1 MTKKKSFVGAT
12 IFDGFK
18 RHLNAALIIKNS
30 KVVEIIPEEKVD
42 PKTEQIVLAGGLLTP
57 GFVDLQV
64 NGGGGVLF
72 NDNPSLENLK
82 TICEAHAKLG
92 STSIM
97 PTLISD
103 SPEVKK
109 RAISTIT
116 DALDK
121 QVNGL
126 VGLHLEGPHLA
137 LARKGAHEERFIRPM
152 NEFDCL
158 DLESLANKI
167 SKLMLTIAPEAVS
180 PQQITR
186 LSKAG
191 AIISL
196 GHTDCTFN
204 QAAEAVDAGATCA
217 THLFNAMSPFGSR
230 EPGLVGAVLDS
241 GRLFSGIIAD
251 GFHVNKA
258 SINLALRAKKG
269 PGALFLVSD
278 SMSTVGSHQ
287 KHFFLN
293 DRLITRSQGKL
304 ILEDGTLAGADIH
317 LSDAVKYM
325 VNEVGISQD
334 DAIRMASLIP
344 AKVLGVESEIGCL
357 APDARADFLWMK
369 NDLEIEK
376 VWVGGNEQS

>member
-12 IFDGFK
+12 IFDGFN
-18 RHLNAALIIKNS
+18 RHLNSALIIMNG

-42 PKTEQIVLAGGLLTP
+42 PTTDQIVLAGGLLTP

-92 STSIM
+92 TTSIM

-103 SPEVKK
+103 SPEVHK
-109 RAISTIT
+109 RAISVII
-116 DALDK
+116 DALYYPIK
-121 QVNGL
+121 GL

-137 LARKGAHEERFIRPM
+137 VARKGAHEERFIRPM
-152 NEFDCL
+152 KELDCL
-158 DLESLANKI
+158 ELESLANKVRN
-167 SKLMLTIAPEAVS
+167 LMLTIAPEAVS

-186 LSKAG
+186 LSNAG
-191 AIISL
+191 AVISL

-204 QAAEAVDAGATCA
+204 QAADAVDAGATCA

-230 EPGLVGAVLDS
+230 EPGLVGAVLNS
-241 GRLFSGIIAD
+241 GKLFSGIIAD
-251 GFHVNKA
+251 GFHVNKI
-258 SINLALRAKKG
+258 SINLALQAKKA

-278 SMSTVGSHQ
+278 SMSTVGSEQ
-287 KHFFLN
+287 THFFLN

-304 ILEDGTLAGADIH
+304 ILEDGALAGADIS
-317 LSDAVKYM
+317 LSDSVRYM
-325 VNEVGISQD
+325 VNEVGILQD

-344 AKVLGVESEIGCL
+344 AKVLGMESEIGCL
-357 APDARADFLWMK
+357 VPDAQADFLWMK

-376 VWVGGNEQS
+376 VWVGGKEQS

>member
-12 IFDGFK
+12 IFDGFN
-18 RHLNAALIIKNS
+18 RHLNSALIIMNG

-42 PKTEQIVLAGGLLTP
+42 PTTDQIVLAGGLLTP

-92 STSIM
+92 TTSIM

-103 SPEVKK
+103 SPEVHK
-109 RAISTIT
+109 RAISVII
-116 DALDK
+116 DALYYPIK
-121 QVNGL
+121 GL

-137 LARKGAHEERFIRPM
+137 VARKGAHEERFIRPM
-152 NEFDCL
+152 KELDCL
-158 DLESLANKI
+158 ELESLANKVRN
-167 SKLMLTIAPEAVS
+167 LMLTIAPEAVL

-186 LSKAG
+186 LSNAG
-191 AIISL
+191 AVISL

-204 QAAEAVDAGATCA
+204 QAADAVDAGATCA

-230 EPGLVGAVLDS
+230 EPGLVGAVLNS
-241 GRLFSGIIAD
+241 GKLFSGIIAD
-251 GFHVNKA
+251 GFHVNKI
-258 SINLALRAKKG
+258 SINLALQAKKA

-278 SMSTVGSHQ
+278 SMSTVGSEQ
-287 KHFFLN
+287 THFFLN

-304 ILEDGTLAGADIH
+304 ILEDGALAGADIS
-317 LSDAVKYM
+317 LSDAVRYM
-325 VNEVGISQD
+325 VNEVGILQD

-344 AKVLGVESEIGCL
+344 AKVLGMESEIGCL
-357 APDARADFLWMK
+357 MPDAQADFLWMK

-376 VWVGGNEQS
+376 VWVGGKEQS

>member
-1 MTKKKSFVGAT
+1 MTKKKSFVGAI

-18 RHLNAALIIKNS
+18 RHLNSALIIRNN

-57 GFVDLQV
+57 GFIDLQV

-103 SPEVKK
+103 SPEVNKQ
-109 RAISTIT
+109 AISAIT
-116 DALDK
+116 DALD
-121 QVNGL
+121 QQANGL
-126 VGLHLEGPHLA
+126 VGLHLEGPYLA
-137 LARKGAHEERFIRPM
+137 LVRKGAHKEDFIRPM
-152 NEFDCL
+152 KEFDCL
-158 DLESLANKI
+158 ELESLANKVPN
-167 SKLMLTIAPEAVS
+167 LMLTIAPEAVS
-180 PQQITR
+180 PEQITR
-186 LSKAG
+186 LSNAG

-217 THLFNAMSPFGSR
+217 THLFNAMSPFGTR

-241 GRLFSGIIAD
+241 GKLFSGIIAD
-251 GFHVNKA
+251 GFHVNKI

-278 SMSTVGSHQ
+278 AMSTVGSDQ
-287 KHFFLN
+287 KNLFLN

-304 ILEDGTLAGADIH
+304 VLEDGTLAGADIS
-317 LSDAVKYM
+317 LSDAVRYM

-357 APDARADFLWMK
+357 MPDARADFLWMK

-376 VWVGGNEQS
+376 VWVGGKEQC

>member
-1 MTKKKSFVGAT
+1 
-12 IFDGFK
+12 
-18 RHLNAALIIKNS
+18 
-30 KVVEIIPEEKVD
+30 
-42 PKTEQIVLAGGLLTP
+42 
-57 GFVDLQV
+57 
-64 NGGGGVLF
+64 
-72 NDNPSLENLK
+72 
-82 TICEAHAKLG
+82 
-92 STSIM
+92 M

-137 LARKGAHEERFIRPM
+137 LERKGAHEERFIRPM
-152 NEFDCL
+152 KEFDCL
-158 DLESLANKI
+158 ELQSLANKI
-167 SKLMLTIAPEAVS
+167 SNLILTIAPEAVS

-241 GRLFSGIIAD
+241 GKLFSGIIAD
-251 GFHVNKA
+251 GFHVNKT
-258 SINLALRAKKG
+258 SINLALRAKKA

-278 SMSTVGSHQ
+278 SMSTVGSDQ

>member
-1 MTKKKSFVGAT
+1 MAKKKSILGAT

-18 RHLNAALIIKNS
+18 RHLNSALIIKKS

-42 PKTEQIVLAGGLLTP
+42 PKTEQIVLAGGLLAP
-57 GFVDLQV
+57 GFIDLQV
-64 NGGGGVLF
+64 NGGGGALF

-103 SPEVKK
+103 SPEVNKQ
-109 RAISTIT
+109 AISAIT
-116 DALDK
+116 DALDQ

-137 LARKGAHEERFIRPM
+137 LSRKGAHKEGFIRPM
-152 NEFDCL
+152 QEFDCL
-158 DLESLANKI
+158 ELESLANKVPN
-167 SKLMLTIAPEAVS
+167 LMLTIAPEAVS
-180 PQQITR
+180 SEQITR
-186 LSKAG
+186 LSNAG

-204 QAAEAVDAGATCA
+204 QAAEAIDAGATCA
-217 THLFNAMSPFGSR
+217 THLFNAMSPFGTR

-241 GRLFSGIIAD
+241 GKLFSGIIAD
-251 GFHVNKA
+251 GFHVNKI

-269 PGALFLVSD
+269 PGAVFLVSD
-278 SMSTVGSHQ
+278 AMSTVGSDQ
-287 KHFFLN
+287 KNLFLN

-304 ILEDGTLAGADIH
+304 ILEDGTLAGADIS
-317 LSDAVKYM
+317 LSDAVRYM

-357 APDARADFLWMK
+357 MPDARADFLWMK

-376 VWVGGNEQS
+376 VWVGGKEQC

>member
-1 MTKKKSFVGAT
+1 MSENKSFVGAT

-18 RHLNAALIIKNS
+18 RHFNSALIIQNN
-30 KVVEIIPEEKVD
+30 KVAEIIAEEKVD

-82 TICEAHAKLG
+82 TICEAHIKLG
-92 STSIM
+92 STSIL

-103 SPEVKK
+103 SPEVNKQ
-109 RAISTIT
+109 AILAIT
-116 DALDK
+116 DALDQK
-121 QVNGL
+121 INGL

-137 LARKGAHEERFIRPM
+137 RARKGAHEERFIRPM
-152 NEFDCL
+152 KEFDCL
-158 DLESLANKI
+158 ELESLANKI
-167 SKLMLTIAPEAVS
+167 PNLMLTVAPEAVS
-180 PQQITR
+180 SEQITR

-204 QAAEAVDAGATCA
+204 QAADAVRAGATCA
-217 THLFNAMSPFGSR
+217 THLFNAMSPFGGR
-230 EPGLVGAVLDS
+230 EPGLVGAVLDT
-241 GRLFSGIIAD
+241 GKLFSGIIAD
-251 GFHVNKA
+251 GFHVDKT
-258 SINLALRAKKG
+258 SINLALRAKKT

-278 SMSTVGSHQ
+278 AMSTVGSDQ

-293 DRLITRSQGKL
+293 DRLIARSQGKL
-304 ILEDGTLAGADIH
+304 TLEDGTLAGADIN

-325 VNEVGISQD
+325 VNVVGISQD

-344 AKVLGVESEIGCL
+344 AKVLGVESEVGCL
-357 APDARADFLWMK
+357 VPEARADFLWMK

-376 VWVGGNEQS
+376 VWVGGKEQS

>member
-1 MTKKKSFVGAT
+1 MAKKKSFVGAT

-18 RHLNAALIIKNS
+18 RHLNSALIIKNS
-30 KVVEIIPEEKVD
+30 KVVEIIPEEKID
-42 PKTEQIVLAGGLLTP
+42 PEIEQIVLAGGLLTP
-57 GFVDLQV
+57 GFIDLQV

-103 SPEVKK
+103 SPELNKK
-109 RAISTIT
+109 ATLAIT
-116 DALDK
+116 DALD
-121 QVNGL
+121 QQISGL

-137 LARKGAHEERFIRPM
+137 LARKGAHKEDFIRPM
-152 NEFDCL
+152 KEFDCL
-158 DLESLANKI
+158 ELESLANKVPN
-167 SKLMLTIAPEAVS
+167 LMLTIAPEAVS
-180 PQQITR
+180 PEQITR
-186 LSKAG
+186 LSNAG

-217 THLFNAMSPFGSR
+217 THLFNAMSPFGTR

-241 GRLFSGIIAD
+241 GKLFSGIIAD
-251 GFHVNKA
+251 GFHVNKI

-278 SMSTVGSHQ
+278 AMSTVGSDQ
-287 KHFFLN
+287 KNLFLN

-304 ILEDGTLAGADIH
+304 ILEDGTLAGADIS
-317 LSDAVKYM
+317 LSDAVRYM
-325 VNEVGISQD
+325 VNEVGILQD

-357 APDARADFLWMK
+357 MPDARADFLWMK

-376 VWVGGNEQS
+376 VWVGGKEQC

>member
-18 RHLNAALIIKNS
+18 RHLNSALIIKNN
-30 KVVEIIPEEKVD
+30 KVVEIIPEEKID
-42 PKTEQIVLAGGLLTP
+42 PETEQIVLAGGLLTP
-57 GFVDLQV
+57 GFIDLQV

-103 SPEVKK
+103 SPELNKK
-109 RAISTIT
+109 AISAIT
-116 DALDK
+116 DALD
-121 QVNGL
+121 QQINGL

-137 LARKGAHEERFIRPM
+137 LARKGAHKEGFIRPM
-152 NEFDCL
+152 KEFDCL
-158 DLESLANKI
+158 ELESLANKVPN
-167 SKLMLTIAPEAVS
+167 LMLTIAPEAVS

-186 LSKAG
+186 LSNAG

-241 GRLFSGIIAD
+241 GKLFSGIIAD
-251 GFHVNKA
+251 GFHVNKI

-278 SMSTVGSHQ
+278 AMSTVGSDQ
-287 KHFFLN
+287 KNLFLN

-304 ILEDGTLAGADIH
+304 ILEDGTLAGADIS
-317 LSDAVKYM
+317 LSDAVRYM
-325 VNEVGISQD
+325 VNEVGILQD

-357 APDARADFLWMK
+357 MPDARADFLWMK

-376 VWVGGNEQS
+376 VWVGGKEQC

>member
-1 MTKKKSFVGAT
+1 MSENKSFVGAT

-18 RHLNAALIIKNS
+18 RHFNSALIIQNN
-30 KVVEIIPEEKVD
+30 KVAEIIAEEKVD

-82 TICEAHAKLG
+82 TICEAHIKLG
-92 STSIM
+92 STSIL

-103 SPEVKK
+103 SPEVNKQ
-109 RAISTIT
+109 AILAIT
-116 DALDK
+116 DALDQK
-121 QVNGL
+121 INGL

-137 LARKGAHEERFIRPM
+137 RARKGAHEERFIRPM
-152 NEFDCL
+152 KEFDCL
-158 DLESLANKI
+158 ELESLANKI
-167 SKLMLTIAPEAVS
+167 PNLMLTVAPEAVS
-180 PQQITR
+180 SEQITR

-204 QAAEAVDAGATCA
+204 QAADAVRAGATCA
-217 THLFNAMSPFGSR
+217 THLFNAMSPFGGR
-230 EPGLVGAVLDS
+230 EPGLVGAVLDT
-241 GRLFSGIIAD
+241 GKLFSGIIAD
-251 GFHVNKA
+251 GFHVNKT
-258 SINLALRAKKG
+258 SINLALRAKEA

-278 SMSTVGSHQ
+278 AMSTVGSDQ

-293 DRLITRSQGKL
+293 DRLIARSQGKL
-304 ILEDGTLAGADIH
+304 ILEDGTLAGADIN

-325 VNEVGISQD
+325 VNVVGISQD

-357 APDARADFLWMK
+357 APDTRADFLWMK

>member
-12 IFDGFK
+12 IFDGFN
-18 RHLNAALIIKNS
+18 RHLNSALIIMNG

-42 PKTEQIVLAGGLLTP
+42 PSTDQIVLAGGLLTP

-92 STSIM
+92 TTSIM

-103 SPEVKK
+103 SPEVHK
-109 RAISTIT
+109 RAISVII
-116 DALDK
+116 DALYYPIK
-121 QVNGL
+121 GL

-137 LARKGAHEERFIRPM
+137 VARKGAHEERFIRPM
-152 NEFDCL
+152 KELDCL
-158 DLESLANKI
+158 ELESLANKVRN
-167 SKLMLTIAPEAVS
+167 LMLTIAPEAVL

-186 LSKAG
+186 LSNAG
-191 AIISL
+191 AVISL

-204 QAAEAVDAGATCA
+204 QAADAVDAGATCA

-230 EPGLVGAVLDS
+230 EPGLVGAVLNS
-241 GRLFSGIIAD
+241 GKLFSGIIAD
-251 GFHVNKA
+251 GFHVNKI
-258 SINLALRAKKG
+258 SINLALQAKKA

-278 SMSTVGSHQ
+278 SMSTVGSEQ
-287 KHFFLN
+287 THFFLN

-304 ILEDGTLAGADIH
+304 ILEDGALAGADIS
-317 LSDAVKYM
+317 LSDAVRYM
-325 VNEVGISQD
+325 VNEVGILQD

-344 AKVLGVESEIGCL
+344 AKVLGMESEIGCL
-357 APDARADFLWMK
+357 MPDAQADFLWMK

-376 VWVGGNEQS
+376 VWVGGQEQS

>member
-1 MTKKKSFVGAT
+1 MAKKKSFVGAT

-18 RHLNAALIIKNS
+18 RHLNSALIIKDS

-42 PKTEQIVLAGGLLTP
+42 PETEQIVLAGGLLTP

-82 TICEAHAKLG
+82 TIFEAHAKLG

-103 SPEVKK
+103 SPEVNK
-109 RAISTIT
+109 RAISAII
-116 DALDK
+116 DALD
-121 QVNGL
+121 QQINGL

-137 LARKGAHEERFIRPM
+137 LARKGAHDERFIRPM
-152 NEFDCL
+152 KELDCL
-158 DLESLANKI
+158 ELESVANKVPN
-167 SKLMLTIAPEAVS
+167 LMLTIAPEAVS
-180 PQQITR
+180 SEQITR
-186 LSKAG
+186 LSNAG

-204 QAAEAVDAGATCA
+204 QAAEAVVAGATCA

-230 EPGLVGAVLDS
+230 EPGLVGAVLNN
-241 GRLFSGIIAD
+241 GKLFSGIIAD
-251 GFHVNKA
+251 GFHVNKI

-278 SMSTVGSHQ
+278 AMSTVGSDQ
-287 KHFFLN
+287 KNLFLN

-304 ILEDGTLAGADIH
+304 ILEDGTLAGADIS
-317 LSDAVKYM
+317 LSDAVRYM
-325 VNEVGISQD
+325 VNEVGILQD

-357 APDARADFLWMK
+357 VPEAQADFLWMK

-376 VWVGGNEQS
+376 VWVGGKEQS

>member
-18 RHLNAALIIKNS
+18 RHLNAALIINNS
-30 KVVEIIPEEKVD
+30 KVVGIIPEEKVD

-152 NEFDCL
+152 KEFDCL
-158 DLESLANKI
+158 ELESLANKI

-196 GHTDCTFN
+196 GHSDCTFN

-241 GRLFSGIIAD
+241 GRLFSSIIAD

-278 SMSTVGSHQ
+278 SMSTVGSDQ

-344 AKVLGVESEIGCL
+344 AKALGVESEIGCL
-357 APDARADFLWMK
+357 MPDARADFLWMK

>member
-30 KVVEIIPEEKVD
+30 KVVGIIPEEKVD
-42 PKTEQIVLAGGLLTP
+42 PKTERVVLAGGLLTP

-158 DLESLANKI
+158 ELESLANKI

-241 GRLFSGIIAD
+241 GKLFSGIIAD

-258 SINLALRAKKG
+258 SINLALRAKKA

-278 SMSTVGSHQ
+278 SMSTVGSDQ

-317 LSDAVKYM
+317 LSNAVKYM

>member
-1 MTKKKSFVGAT
+1 MSENKSFVGAT

-18 RHLNAALIIKNS
+18 RHFNSALIIQNN
-30 KVVEIIPEEKVD
+30 KVAEIIAEEKVD

-82 TICEAHAKLG
+82 TICEAHIKLG
-92 STSIM
+92 STSIL

-103 SPEVKK
+103 SPEVNKQ
-109 RAISTIT
+109 AILAIT
-116 DALDK
+116 DALDQK
-121 QVNGL
+121 INGL

-137 LARKGAHEERFIRPM
+137 RARKGAHEERFIRPM
-152 NEFDCL
+152 KEFDCL
-158 DLESLANKI
+158 ELESLANKI
-167 SKLMLTIAPEAVS
+167 PNLMLTVAPEAVS
-180 PQQITR
+180 SEQITR

-204 QAAEAVDAGATCA
+204 QAADAVRAGATCA
-217 THLFNAMSPFGSR
+217 THLFNAMSPLGGR
-230 EPGLVGAVLDS
+230 EPGLVGAVLDT
-241 GRLFSGIIAD
+241 GKLFSGIIAD
-251 GFHVNKA
+251 GFHVNKT
-258 SINLALRAKKG
+258 SINLALRAKEA

-278 SMSTVGSHQ
+278 AMSTVGSDQ

-293 DRLITRSQGKL
+293 DRLIARSQGKL
-304 ILEDGTLAGADIH
+304 ILEDGTLAGADIN

-325 VNEVGISQD
+325 VNVVGISQD

>member
-12 IFDGFK
+12 IFDGFN
-18 RHLNAALIIKNS
+18 RHLNSALIIMNG

-42 PKTEQIVLAGGLLTP
+42 PSTDQIVLAGGLLTP

-92 STSIM
+92 TTSIM

-103 SPEVKK
+103 SPEVHK
-109 RAISTIT
+109 RAISVII
-116 DALDK
+116 DALYYPIK
-121 QVNGL
+121 GL

-137 LARKGAHEERFIRPM
+137 VARKGAHEERFIRPM
-152 NEFDCL
+152 KELDCL
-158 DLESLANKI
+158 ELESLANKVRN
-167 SKLMLTIAPEAVS
+167 LMLTIAPEAVS

-186 LSKAG
+186 LSNAG
-191 AIISL
+191 AVISL

-204 QAAEAVDAGATCA
+204 QAADAVDAGATCA

-230 EPGLVGAVLDS
+230 EPGLVGAVLNS
-241 GRLFSGIIAD
+241 GKLFSGIIAD
-251 GFHVNKA
+251 GFHVNKI
-258 SINLALRAKKG
+258 SINLALQAKKA

-278 SMSTVGSHQ
+278 SMSTVGSEQ
-287 KHFFLN
+287 THFFLN

-304 ILEDGTLAGADIH
+304 ILEDGALAGADIS
-317 LSDAVKYM
+317 LSDAVRYM
-325 VNEVGISQD
+325 VNEVGILQD

-344 AKVLGVESEIGCL
+344 AKVLGLESEIGCL
-357 APDARADFLWMK
+357 VPDAQADFLWMK

-376 VWVGGNEQS
+376 VWVGGKEQS

>member
-12 IFDGFK
+12 IFDGFN
-18 RHLNAALIIKNS
+18 RHLNSALIIMNS

-42 PKTEQIVLAGGLLTP
+42 PTTDQIVLAGGLLTP

-92 STSIM
+92 TTSIM

-103 SPEVKK
+103 SPEVHK
-109 RAISTIT
+109 RAISVII
-116 DALDK
+116 DALYYPIK
-121 QVNGL
+121 GL

-137 LARKGAHEERFIRPM
+137 VARKGAHEERFIRPM
-152 NEFDCL
+152 KELDCL
-158 DLESLANKI
+158 ELESLANKVRN
-167 SKLMLTIAPEAVS
+167 LMLTIAPEAVS

-186 LSKAG
+186 LSNAG
-191 AIISL
+191 AVISL

-204 QAAEAVDAGATCA
+204 QAADAVDAGATCA

-230 EPGLVGAVLDS
+230 EPGLVGAVLNS
-241 GRLFSGIIAD
+241 GKLFSGIIAD
-251 GFHVNKA
+251 GFHVNKI
-258 SINLALRAKKG
+258 SINLALQAKKA

-278 SMSTVGSHQ
+278 SMSTVGSEQ
-287 KHFFLN
+287 THFFLN

-304 ILEDGTLAGADIH
+304 ILEDGALAGADIS
-317 LSDAVKYM
+317 LSDAVRYM
-325 VNEVGISQD
+325 VNEVGILQD

-344 AKVLGVESEIGCL
+344 AKVLGMESEIGCL
-357 APDARADFLWMK
+357 MPDAQADFLWMK

-376 VWVGGNEQS
+376 VWVGGKEQS

>member
-12 IFDGFK
+12 IFDGFN
-18 RHLNAALIIKNS
+18 RHLNSALIIMNG

-42 PKTEQIVLAGGLLTP
+42 PSTDQIVLAGGLLTP

-92 STSIM
+92 TTSIM

-103 SPEVKK
+103 SPEVHK
-109 RAISTIT
+109 RAISVII
-116 DALDK
+116 DALYYPIK
-121 QVNGL
+121 GL

-137 LARKGAHEERFIRPM
+137 VARKGAHEERFIRPM
-152 NEFDCL
+152 KELDCL
-158 DLESLANKI
+158 ELESLANKVRN
-167 SKLMLTIAPEAVS
+167 LMLTIAPEAVS

-186 LSKAG
+186 LSNAG
-191 AIISL
+191 AVISL

-204 QAAEAVDAGATCA
+204 QAADAVDAGATCA

-230 EPGLVGAVLDS
+230 EPGLVGAVLNS
-241 GRLFSGIIAD
+241 GKLFSGIIAD
-251 GFHVNKA
+251 GFHVNKI
-258 SINLALRAKKG
+258 SINLALQAKKA

-278 SMSTVGSHQ
+278 SMSTVGSEQ
-287 KHFFLN
+287 THFFLN

-304 ILEDGTLAGADIH
+304 ILEDGALAGADIS
-317 LSDAVKYM
+317 LSDAVRYM
-325 VNEVGISQD
+325 VNEVGILQD

-344 AKVLGVESEIGCL
+344 AKVLGMESEIGCL
-357 APDARADFLWMK
+357 VPDAQADFLWMK

-376 VWVGGNEQS
+376 VWVGGKEQS

>member
-1 MTKKKSFVGAT
+1 MFKKKSFVGAT
-12 IFDGFK
+12 IFDGFN
-18 RHLNAALIIKNS
+18 RHLNSALIIMNG

-42 PKTEQIVLAGGLLTP
+42 PSTDQIVLAGGLLTP

-92 STSIM
+92 TTSIM

-103 SPEVKK
+103 SPEVHK
-109 RAISTIT
+109 RAISVII
-116 DALDK
+116 DALYYPIK
-121 QVNGL
+121 GL

-137 LARKGAHEERFIRPM
+137 VARKGAHEERFIRPM
-152 NEFDCL
+152 KELDCL
-158 DLESLANKI
+158 ELESLANKVRN
-167 SKLMLTIAPEAVS
+167 LMLTIAPEAVL

-186 LSKAG
+186 LSNAG
-191 AIISL
+191 AVISL

-204 QAAEAVDAGATCA
+204 QAADAVDAGATCA

-230 EPGLVGAVLDS
+230 EPGLVGAVLNS
-241 GRLFSGIIAD
+241 GKLFSGIIAD
-251 GFHVNKA
+251 GFHVNKI
-258 SINLALRAKKG
+258 SINLALQAKKA

-278 SMSTVGSHQ
+278 SMSTVGSEQ
-287 KHFFLN
+287 THFFLN

-304 ILEDGTLAGADIH
+304 ILEDGALAGADIS
-317 LSDAVKYM
+317 LSDAVRYM
-325 VNEVGISQD
+325 VNEVGILQD

-344 AKVLGVESEIGCL
+344 AKVLGMESEIGCL
-357 APDARADFLWMK
+357 VPDAQADFLWMK

-376 VWVGGNEQS
+376 VWVGGQEQS

>member
-1 MTKKKSFVGAT
+1 MSENKSFVGAT

-18 RHLNAALIIKNS
+18 RHFNSALIIQNN
-30 KVVEIIPEEKVD
+30 KVAEIIAEEKVD

-82 TICEAHAKLG
+82 TICEAHIKLG
-92 STSIM
+92 STSIL

-103 SPEVKK
+103 SPEVNKQ
-109 RAISTIT
+109 AILAIT
-116 DALDK
+116 DALDQK
-121 QVNGL
+121 INGL

-137 LARKGAHEERFIRPM
+137 RARKGAHEERFIRPM
-152 NEFDCL
+152 KEFDCL
-158 DLESLANKI
+158 ELESLANKI
-167 SKLMLTIAPEAVS
+167 PNLMLTVAPEAVS
-180 PQQITR
+180 SEQITR

-204 QAAEAVDAGATCA
+204 QAADAVRAGATCA
-217 THLFNAMSPFGSR
+217 THLFNAMSPFGGR
-230 EPGLVGAVLDS
+230 EPGLVGAVLDT
-241 GRLFSGIIAD
+241 GKLFSGIIAD
-251 GFHVNKA
+251 GFHVNKT
-258 SINLALRAKKG
+258 SINLALRAKEA

-278 SMSTVGSHQ
+278 AMSTVGSDQ

-293 DRLITRSQGKL
+293 DRLIARSQGKL
-304 ILEDGTLAGADIH
+304 ILEDGTLAGADIN

-325 VNEVGISQD
+325 VNVVGISQD

>member
-12 IFDGFK
+12 IFDGFR

-152 NEFDCL
+152 KEFDCL
-158 DLESLANKI
+158 ELESLANKI

-196 GHTDCTFN
+196 GHSDCTFN

-258 SINLALRAKKG
+258 SINLALRANKG

-278 SMSTVGSHQ
+278 SMSTVGSDQ

-334 DAIRMASLIP
+334 DAIRMASLVP

>member
-12 IFDGFK
+12 IFDGFN
-18 RHLNAALIIKNS
+18 RHLNSALIIMNG

-42 PKTEQIVLAGGLLTP
+42 PSTDQIVLAGGLLTP

-92 STSIM
+92 TTSIM

-103 SPEVKK
+103 SPEVQKQ
-109 RAISTIT
+109 AISVII
-116 DALDK
+116 DALYYPIK
-121 QVNGL
+121 GL

-137 LARKGAHEERFIRPM
+137 VARKGAHEERFIRPM
-152 NEFDCL
+152 KELDCL
-158 DLESLANKI
+158 ELESLANKVRN
-167 SKLMLTIAPEAVS
+167 LMLTIAPEAVS

-186 LSKAG
+186 LSNAG
-191 AIISL
+191 AVISL

-204 QAAEAVDAGATCA
+204 QAADAVDAGATCA

-230 EPGLVGAVLDS
+230 EPGLVGAVLNS
-241 GRLFSGIIAD
+241 GKLFSGIIAD
-251 GFHVNKA
+251 GFHVNKI
-258 SINLALRAKKG
+258 SINLALQAKKA

-278 SMSTVGSHQ
+278 SMSTVGSEQ
-287 KHFFLN
+287 THFFLN

-304 ILEDGTLAGADIH
+304 ILEDGALAGADIS
-317 LSDAVKYM
+317 LSDAVRYM
-325 VNEVGISQD
+325 VNEVGILQD

-344 AKVLGVESEIGCL
+344 AKVLGMESEIGCL
-357 APDARADFLWMK
+357 VPDAQADFLWMK

-376 VWVGGNEQS
+376 VWVGGREQS

>member
-18 RHLNAALIIKNS
+18 RHLNSALIIMNN
-30 KVVEIIPEEKVD
+30 KVVEIIPEEKID
-42 PKTEQIVLAGGLLTP
+42 PETEQIVLAGGLLTP
-57 GFVDLQV
+57 GFIDLQV

-103 SPEVKK
+103 SPKVNKQ
-109 RAISTIT
+109 AISAVT
-116 DALDK
+116 DALDQ

-137 LARKGAHEERFIRPM
+137 LSRKGAHKEGFIRPM
-152 NEFDCL
+152 KEFDCL
-158 DLESLANKI
+158 ELESLANKVPN
-167 SKLMLTIAPEAVS
+167 LMLTIAPEAVS
-180 PQQITR
+180 PEQITR
-186 LSKAG
+186 LSNAG

-217 THLFNAMSPFGSR
+217 THLFNAMSPFGTR

-241 GRLFSGIIAD
+241 GKLFSGIIAD
-251 GFHVNKA
+251 GFHVNKI

-278 SMSTVGSHQ
+278 AMSTVGSDQ
-287 KHFFLN
+287 KNLFLN

-304 ILEDGTLAGADIH
+304 ILEDGTLAGADIS
-317 LSDAVKYM
+317 LSDAVRYM
-325 VNEVGISQD
+325 VNEVGILQD

-357 APDARADFLWMK
+357 MPDARADFLWMK

-376 VWVGGNEQS
+376 VWVGGKEQC

>member
-1 MTKKKSFVGAT
+1 MSENKSFVGAT

-18 RHLNAALIIKNS
+18 RHFNSALIIQNN
-30 KVVEIIPEEKVD
+30 KVAEIIAEENVD

-82 TICEAHAKLG
+82 TICEAHIKLG
-92 STSIM
+92 STSIL

-103 SPEVKK
+103 SPEVNKQ
-109 RAISTIT
+109 AILAIT
-116 DALDK
+116 DALDQK
-121 QVNGL
+121 INGL

-137 LARKGAHEERFIRPM
+137 RARKGAHEERFIRPM
-152 NEFDCL
+152 KEFDCL
-158 DLESLANKI
+158 ELESLANKI
-167 SKLMLTIAPEAVS
+167 PNLMLTVAPEAVS
-180 PQQITR
+180 SEQITR

-204 QAAEAVDAGATCA
+204 QAADAVRAGATCA
-217 THLFNAMSPFGSR
+217 THLFNAMSPFGGR
-230 EPGLVGAVLDS
+230 EPGLVGAVLDT
-241 GRLFSGIIAD
+241 GKLFSGIIAD
-251 GFHVNKA
+251 GFHVNKT
-258 SINLALRAKKG
+258 SINLALRAKEA

-278 SMSTVGSHQ
+278 AMSTVGSDQ

-293 DRLITRSQGKL
+293 DRLIARSQGKL
-304 ILEDGTLAGADIH
+304 ILEDGTLAGADIN

-325 VNEVGISQD
+325 VNVVGISQD

-344 AKVLGVESEIGCL
+344 AKVLGVESEVGCL
-357 APDARADFLWMK
+357 VPEARADFLWMK

-376 VWVGGNEQS
+376 VWIGGKEQS

>member
-152 NEFDCL
+152 KEFDCL
-158 DLESLANKI
+158 ELESLANKI
-167 SKLMLTIAPEAVS
+167 PNLMLTIAPEAVS

-278 SMSTVGSHQ
+278 SMSTVGSDQ

>member
-18 RHLNAALIIKNS
+18 RHLNSALIIKNN
-30 KVVEIIPEEKVD
+30 KVVEIIAEEKID
-42 PKTEQIVLAGGLLTP
+42 PETEQIVLAGGLITP
-57 GFVDLQV
+57 GFIDLQV

-103 SPEVKK
+103 SPELNKQ
-109 RAISTIT
+109 AISAIT
-116 DALDK
+116 DALDQ

-126 VGLHLEGPHLA
+126 IGLHLEGPHLA
-137 LARKGAHEERFIRPM
+137 LSRKGAHKEDFIRPM
-152 NEFDCL
+152 KEFDCL
-158 DLESLANKI
+158 ELESVANKVPN
-167 SKLMLTIAPEAVS
+167 LMLTIAPEAVS
-180 PQQITR
+180 SEQITR
-186 LSKAG
+186 LSNAG

-230 EPGLVGAVLDS
+230 EPGLVGAVLNN
-241 GRLFSGIIAD
+241 GKLFSGIIAD
-251 GFHVNKA
+251 GFHVNKI

-278 SMSTVGSHQ
+278 AMSTVGSDQ
-287 KHFFLN
+287 KNLFLN

-304 ILEDGTLAGADIH
+304 ILEDGTLAGADIS
-317 LSDAVKYM
+317 LSDAVRYM
-325 VNEVGISQD
+325 VNEVGILQD

-357 APDARADFLWMK
+357 VPDARADFLWMK

-376 VWVGGNEQS
+376 VWVGGKEQS

>member
-158 DLESLANKI
+158 ELESLANKI

-278 SMSTVGSHQ
+278 SMSTVGSDQ

-317 LSDAVKYM
+317 LSGAVKYM

-344 AKVLGVESEIGCL
+344 AKVLGLESEIGCL
-357 APDARADFLWMK
+357 LPDTQADFLWMK

>member
-1 MTKKKSFVGAT
+1 MSENKSFVGAT

-18 RHLNAALIIKNS
+18 RHFNSALIIQNN
-30 KVVEIIPEEKVD
+30 KVAEIIAEEKVD

-82 TICEAHAKLG
+82 TICEAHIKLG
-92 STSIM
+92 STSIL

-103 SPEVKK
+103 SPEVNKQ
-109 RAISTIT
+109 AILAIT
-116 DALDK
+116 DALDQK
-121 QVNGL
+121 INGL

-137 LARKGAHEERFIRPM
+137 RARKGAHEERFIRPM
-152 NEFDCL
+152 KEFDCL
-158 DLESLANKI
+158 ELESLANKI
-167 SKLMLTIAPEAVS
+167 PNLMLTVAPEAVS
-180 PQQITR
+180 SEQITR

-204 QAAEAVDAGATCA
+204 QAADAVRAGATCA
-217 THLFNAMSPFGSR
+217 THLFNAMSPFGGR
-230 EPGLVGAVLDS
+230 EPGLVGAVLDT
-241 GRLFSGIIAD
+241 GKLFSGIIAD
-251 GFHVNKA
+251 GFHVNKTI
-258 SINLALRAKKG
+258 INLALRAKEA

-278 SMSTVGSHQ
+278 AMSTVGSDQ
-287 KHFFLN
+287 KHFYLN
-293 DRLITRSQGKL
+293 DRLIARSQGKL
-304 ILEDGTLAGADIH
+304 VLEDGTLAGADIN

-325 VNEVGISQD
+325 VNVVGISQD

>member
-116 DALDK
+116 DALNK

-158 DLESLANKI
+158 ELESLANKI
-167 SKLMLTIAPEAVS
+167 FKLMLTIAPEAVS

-278 SMSTVGSHQ
+278 SMSTVGSDQ

>member
-158 DLESLANKI
+158 ELESLANKI

-278 SMSTVGSHQ
+278 SMSTLGSDQ

>member
-1 MTKKKSFVGAT
+1 MTKKKYFVGAT

-18 RHLNAALIIKNS
+18 RHSNAALIIKNS
-30 KVVEIIPEEKVD
+30 KVVEIIPEEKVA

-72 NDNPSLENLK
+72 NDNPSQENLK
-82 TICEAHAKLG
+82 IIYEAHAKLG

-103 SPEVKK
+103 SPEVNK
-109 RAISTIT
+109 RAISAIT
-116 DALDK
+116 GALD
-121 QVNGL
+121 QQINGL

-137 LARKGAHEERFIRPM
+137 IERKGAHEERFIRPM
-152 NEFDCL
+152 KEFDCL
-158 DLESLANKI
+158 ELESLANKI
-167 SKLMLTIAPEAVS
+167 PKLMLTIAPEAAS
-180 PQQITR
+180 LQHITR

-217 THLFNAMSPFGSR
+217 THLFNAMSPFKSR

-241 GRLFSGIIAD
+241 GKLFSGIIAD
-251 GFHVNKA
+251 GFHVNKI

-269 PGALFLVSD
+269 PSALFLVSD
-278 SMSTVGSHQ
+278 SMSTIGSDQ

-304 ILEDGTLAGADIH
+304 LLEDGTLAGADIH
-317 LSDAVKYM
+317 LSDAVRYM
-325 VNEVGISQD
+325 VNEVGILQD

-357 APDARADFLWMK
+357 VPEAQADFLWMK

-376 VWVGGNEQS
+376 VWVGGKEQS

>member
-158 DLESLANKI
+158 ELESLANKI
-167 SKLMLTIAPEAVS
+167 SKLLLTIAPEAVS

-278 SMSTVGSHQ
+278 SMSTVGSDQ

-293 DRLITRSQGKL
+293 DRLITRNQGKL

>member
-1 MTKKKSFVGAT
+1 MSENKSFVGAT

-18 RHLNAALIIKNS
+18 RHFNSALIIQNN
-30 KVVEIIPEEKVD
+30 KVAEIIAEEKVD

-82 TICEAHAKLG
+82 TICEAHIKLG
-92 STSIM
+92 STSIL

-103 SPEVKK
+103 SPEVNKQ
-109 RAISTIT
+109 AILAIT
-116 DALDK
+116 DALDQK
-121 QVNGL
+121 INGL

-137 LARKGAHEERFIRPM
+137 RARKGAHEERFIRPM
-152 NEFDCL
+152 KEFDCL
-158 DLESLANKI
+158 ELESLANKI
-167 SKLMLTIAPEAVS
+167 PNLMLTVAPEAVS
-180 PQQITR
+180 SQQITR

-204 QAAEAVDAGATCA
+204 QAADAVHAGATCA
-217 THLFNAMSPFGSR
+217 THLFNAMSPFGGR
-230 EPGLVGAVLDS
+230 EPGLVGAVLDT
-241 GRLFSGIIAD
+241 GKLFSGIIAD
-251 GFHVNKA
+251 GFHVNKT
-258 SINLALRAKKG
+258 SINLALRAKEA

-278 SMSTVGSHQ
+278 AMSTVGSDQ

-293 DRLITRSQGKL
+293 DRLIARSQGKL
-304 ILEDGTLAGADIH
+304 ILEDGTLAGADIN

-325 VNEVGISQD
+325 VNVVGIPQD

-344 AKVLGVESEIGCL
+344 AKVLGVESEVGCL
-357 APDARADFLWMK
+357 VPEARADFLWMK

-376 VWVGGNEQS
+376 VWIGGKEHS

>member
-1 MTKKKSFVGAT
+1 MIKKKSFVGAT

-18 RHLNAALIIKNS
+18 RHLNSALIIKNN
-30 KVVEIIPEEKVD
+30 KVVEIIAAEKIDPETEK
-42 PKTEQIVLAGGLLTP
+42 IVLAGGLITS

-82 TICEAHAKLG
+82 IICEAHAKRG

-103 SPEVKK
+103 SSEVNKQ
-109 RAISTIT
+109 AISAIT
-116 DALDK
+116 DALDQ

-137 LARKGAHEERFIRPM
+137 LSRKGAHKEGFIRPM
-152 NEFDCL
+152 KEFDCL
-158 DLESLANKI
+158 ELESVANKVPN
-167 SKLMLTIAPEAVS
+167 LMLTIAPEAVS

-186 LSKAG
+186 LSNAG

-204 QAAEAVDAGATCA
+204 QAANAVDAGATCA

-230 EPGLVGAVLDS
+230 EPGLVGAVLNS
-241 GRLFSGIIAD
+241 GKLFSGIIAD
-251 GFHVNKA
+251 GFHVNKI

-278 SMSTVGSHQ
+278 AMSTVGSDQ

-293 DRLITRSQGKL
+293 DRLITRNQGKL

-325 VNEVGISQD
+325 VNEVGILQD

-357 APDARADFLWMK
+357 VPDARADFLWMK

-376 VWVGGNEQS
+376 VWLGGKEKC

>member
-12 IFDGFK
+12 IFDGFN
-18 RHLNAALIIKNS
+18 RHLNSALIIMNG
-30 KVVEIIPEEKVD
+30 KVVEIIPEEKID
-42 PKTEQIVLAGGLLTP
+42 PTTDQIVLAGGLLTP

-92 STSIM
+92 TTSIM

-103 SPEVKK
+103 SPEVHK
-109 RAISTIT
+109 RAISVII
-116 DALDK
+116 DALYYPIK
-121 QVNGL
+121 GL

-137 LARKGAHEERFIRPM
+137 VARKGAHEERFIRPM
-152 NEFDCL
+152 KELDCL
-158 DLESLANKI
+158 ELESLANKVRN
-167 SKLMLTIAPEAVS
+167 LMLTIAPEAVL

-186 LSKAG
+186 LSNAG
-191 AIISL
+191 AVISL

-204 QAAEAVDAGATCA
+204 QAADAVDAGATCA

-230 EPGLVGAVLDS
+230 EPGLVGAVLNS
-241 GRLFSGIIAD
+241 GKLFSGIIAD
-251 GFHVNKA
+251 GFHVNKI
-258 SINLALRAKKG
+258 SINLALQAKKA

-278 SMSTVGSHQ
+278 SMSTVGSEQ
-287 KHFFLN
+287 THFFLN

-304 ILEDGTLAGADIH
+304 ILEDGALAGADIS
-317 LSDAVKYM
+317 LSDAVRYM
-325 VNEVGISQD
+325 VNEVGILQD

-344 AKVLGVESEIGCL
+344 AKVLGMESEIGCL
-357 APDARADFLWMK
+357 MPDAQADFLWMK

-376 VWVGGNEQS
+376 VWVGGQEQS

>member
-1 MTKKKSFVGAT
+1 MSENKSFVGAT

-18 RHLNAALIIKNS
+18 RHFNSALIIQNN
-30 KVVEIIPEEKVD
+30 KVAEIIAEEKVD

-82 TICEAHAKLG
+82 TICEAHIKLG
-92 STSIM
+92 STSIL

-103 SPEVKK
+103 SPEVNKQ
-109 RAISTIT
+109 AILAIT
-116 DALDK
+116 DALDQK
-121 QVNGL
+121 INGL
-126 VGLHLEGPHLA
+126 IGLHLEGPHLA
-137 LARKGAHEERFIRPM
+137 RARKGAHEERFIRPM
-152 NEFDCL
+152 KEFDCL
-158 DLESLANKI
+158 ELESLANKI
-167 SKLMLTIAPEAVS
+167 PNLMLTVAPEAVS
-180 PQQITR
+180 SEQITR

-204 QAAEAVDAGATCA
+204 QAADAVRAGATCA
-217 THLFNAMSPFGSR
+217 THLFNAMSPLGGR
-230 EPGLVGAVLDS
+230 EPGLVGAVLDT
-241 GRLFSGIIAD
+241 GKLFSSIIAD
-251 GFHVNKA
+251 GFHVNKT
-258 SINLALRAKKG
+258 SINLALRAKEA

-278 SMSTVGSHQ
+278 AMSTVGSDQ

-293 DRLITRSQGKL
+293 DRLIARSQGKL
-304 ILEDGTLAGADIH
+304 ILEDGTLAGADIN

-325 VNEVGISQD
+325 VNVVGISQD

-344 AKVLGVESEIGCL
+344 AKVLGVESEVGCL
-357 APDARADFLWMK
+357 VPEAQADFLWMK

-376 VWVGGNEQS
+376 VWIGGNEQS